1 VRKARHSFDAL
12 PTLETLHSN
21 TKIPAARKAKMSLFD
36 WFGTRKRHEPH
47 ASVMPSSG
55 LSRLDSTRPFNA
67 PRQAGTAA
75 PANRKQERMARR
87 ELLYAVVREA
97 MVRAGVLSST
107 YKFKVLSL
115 DTRGRQFM
123 VMVDLA
129 QGANSDTARLAEIEA
144 MVAQTAKQR
153 YDILVTAVYWRSN
166 EHVAVGDPAPRA
178 AAAQVQQQPQAQAQA
193 PAQQRPH
200 AKASRPAE
208 LHPAQGPST
217 DEVIAFKRA
226 LAASVRGEQALAGAA
241 VKHPH
246 AGDHSYTLLTGFED
260 TEMAARADDANLSGT
275 QYGELR

>member
-1 VRKARHSFDAL
+1 
-12 PTLETLHSN
+12 
-21 TKIPAARKAKMSLFD
+21 MSLFD

-55 LSRLDSTRPFNA
+55 LSRLDSTRPFNS

-144 MVAQTAKQR
+144 MVAQSAKQR

-166 EHVAVGDPAPRA
+166 DHVAVGDPAPRVA
-178 AAAQVQQQPQAQAQA
+178 AVQAQVQQPPQAQAV
-193 PAQQRPH
+193 AQPRPQ

-208 LHPAQGPST
+208 LHPAQGPSA

-241 VKHPH
+241 AKHPH

-260 TEMAARADDANLSGT
+260 TEMAAGADDANLSGT